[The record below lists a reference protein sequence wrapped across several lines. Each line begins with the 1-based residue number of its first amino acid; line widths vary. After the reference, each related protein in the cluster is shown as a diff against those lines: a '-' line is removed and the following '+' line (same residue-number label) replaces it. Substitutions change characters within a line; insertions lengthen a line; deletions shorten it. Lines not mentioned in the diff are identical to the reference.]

1 MSGQLTKEELSR
13 ALQPM
18 EPNEMIREQFASH
31 IITDLDVKSARPAL
45 LAAPPLRFFH
55 PAEEILAALRRE
67 RIRDVQGLQAGLVA
81 RQPVRAPA
89 LARSPVLACAYS
101 LGWMCAGSRT
111 W

>member
-89 LARSPVLACAYS
+89 LARASVLACAYTMR
-101 LGWMCAGSRT
+101 WMCAGSRT

>member
-1 MSGQLTKEELSR
+1 MSGQLTTEELSR

-55 PAEEILAALRRE
+55 PTEILTAFAQRK
-67 RIRDVQGLQAGLVA
+67 D
-81 RQPVRAPA
+81 
-89 LARSPVLACAYS
+89 
-101 LGWMCAGSRT
+101 T
-111 W
+111 

>member
-45 LAAPPLRFFH
+45 LAAPPLRFIQL
-55 PAEEILAALRRE
+55 ILAAFAQRK
-67 RIRDVQGLQAGLVA
+67 D
-81 RQPVRAPA
+81 
-89 LARSPVLACAYS
+89 
-101 LGWMCAGSRT
+101 T
-111 W
+111 